1 MHVTAFHNVNLPK
14 STDYTTVDVL
24 NPLGKDSAWRNE
36 VPSLVDWCHLY
47 NLDLNISKTKELVGD
62 FYSNGRALLSLT
74 INGVKLE
81 RVDSF
86 KFLGTM
92 ISSTLKW
99 DDNLVCIIKK
109 SHQRL
114 FFLCQL
120 RKLGVFGEGLLQ
132 FHRAVIESVH
142 SSLTS
147 LWHGNSAAQQKQ
159 QLDRIVC
166 IASKKSSTVTSLAY

>member
-1 MHVTAFHNVNLPK
+1 M
-14 STDYTTVDVL
+14 
-24 NPLGKDSAWRNE
+24 
-36 VPSLVDWCHLY
+36 
-47 NLDLNISKTKELVGD
+47 GD
-62 FYSNGRALLSLT
+62 FYSNRRALLSLT

-86 KFLGTM
+86 EFLGTM

-142 SSLTS
+142 TSLTS
-147 LWHGNSAAQQKQ
+147 VWYGNSAAQQKQ

-166 IASKKSSTVTSLAY
+166 TASKIINCSLTCILDINMTHIQHKGLSILQEPTDPATPLLVTPPFRD